1 MATTPP
7 RRRSS
12 KRTAGLCLLL
22 CVLTA
27 APALALA
34 ASDFRSAARVAI
46 LYDQPSLQSAKRLIA
61 ARGTPLE
68 VIQSQGAWYQV
79 RDPGG
84 AMTWIEAGALSSLR
98 TVMVTTDDAE
108 IRSAADLVAPVVF
121 TAARNLILQAQGEP
135 VDGWLPV
142 RHEDGTTGFVRV
154 IDIWGL

>member
-1 MATTPP
+1 MAMATPL
-7 RRRSS
+7 RRSS
-12 KRTAGLCLLL
+12 KRTASLRLLL
-22 CVLTA
+22 CVLATA
-27 APALALA
+27 PTLALA

-46 LYDQPSLQSAKRLIA
+46 LYDHPSLQSTKRLIA

-68 VIQSQGAWYQV
+68 VIQPQGAWYQV
-79 RDPGG
+79 RDPSG

-98 TVMVTTDDAE
+98 TVMVTTDNAE
-108 IRSAADLVAPVVF
+108 IRSAANLGAPLVF